1 MIAAVDRPRRLRL
14 VVTPVVVLV
23 GLILLVGYAAGSATP
38 GDEGIINRTYLSS
51 RLGSH
56 LELVAIAYTLAVVIG
71 VPVGVL
77 LVSAGRLARVPVLL
91 VANLGQATPSIG
103 VLGLAYAVTGLG
115 LRTATI
121 ALLLYGLLPILRNT
135 LVAIEGV
142 DEAALDAA
150 RGMGMTRLQQ
160 LRQVQLPL
168 AAPAIFA
175 GLRTSLV
182 LIIGTATLADFVG
195 AGGLGDVINAG
206 IGAGRDRIIYVGAG
220 MVAALALL
228 ADWALGL
235 IERLLTPR
243 T

>member
-1 MIAAVDRPRRLRL
+1 MIATIDPPRRLRL
-14 VVTPVVVLV
+14 ALTPAVV
-23 GLILLVGYAAGSATP
+23 GLGLVLLAVYAAGSAMP
-38 GDEGIINRTYLSS
+38 GDEGIINRIYLTS
-51 RLGSH
+51 RLGTH
-56 LELVAIAYTLAVVIG
+56 LELVAIAYTLAVLIG
-71 VPVGVL
+71 VPVGVA
-77 LVSAGRLARVPVLL
+77 LVSAGRAARIPVLL
-91 VANLGQATPSIG
+91 LANLGQATPSIG

-121 ALLLYGLLPILRNT
+121 ALVLYGLLPILRNT

-142 DEAALDAA
+142 DEAAMEAA

-160 LRQVQLPL
+160 LRQVQIPL
-168 AAPAIFA
+168 AAPAVFA

-182 LIIGTATLADFVG
+182 LIIGTATLAGFVG

-206 IGAGRDRIIYVGAG
+206 IDAGRDRIIYVGAG
-220 MVAALALL
+220 IVAALALL